1 MGQDVDHLKEASF
14 NIDLENVETF
24 LRSLVGDIEKGFD
37 QKQISKVNKMIVK
50 MKVDEEKEKKF
61 PITFQGNK
69 TQLIIGV
76 FKDDYE
82 EIDLHFYTDPKLANI
97 IDNKILSFCER
108 MGM

>member
-1 MGQDVDHLKEASF
+1 MDKDVDYLKEASF

-24 LRSLVGDIEKGFD
+24 LRTLIEDIEKGFN
-37 QKQISKVNKMIVK
+37 QKQISKVYKMIVK

-61 PITFQGNK
+61 PIIFQGNK

-76 FKDDYE
+76 LKDDFE
-82 EIDLHFYTDPKLANI
+82 EIDLHFYTDPILADI
-97 IDNKILSFCER
+97 IDNRILSFCEK